1 MRRCLLIP
9 IVLLLLSC
17 TSMPTV
23 EMGTGGTGVVIN
35 VHYNKPIGEEN
46 GH

>member
-1 MRRCLLIP
+1 
-9 IVLLLLSC
+9 
-17 TSMPTV
+17 MPTA
-23 EMGTGGTGVVIN
+23 EIGTGGPGVVIN